1 VTTRL
6 RPLRDDEIAAYVPH
20 LTTTYATEL
29 TEHLFLDAEAA
40 AARAERS
47 ATDAFPDG
55 VAAPGHWLFAVED
68 GEGTRVGVLWLGEP
82 FDGEPD
88 ALWVYDIE
96 IDPDHRGRGLGRDTM
111 LLAEAEARRLG
122 RSRIKL
128 NVFARNAVA
137 RALYLSLGFEEMS
150 VQMSK
155 AVDGGG
161 LAEERVHDHAEE
173 HDDQHRQRHGR

>member
-1 VTTRL
+1 MSTRL
-6 RPLRDDEIAAYVPH
+6 RRLSDEEVAAYVPH
-20 LTTTYATEL
+20 LQGVYAAEL
-29 TEHLFLDAEAA
+29 AEHLFLDPEAA

-47 ATDAFPDG
+47 ARDAFPDA
-55 VAAPGHWLFAVED
+55 VPAPGHWLFAVED
-68 GEGTRVGVLWLGEP
+68 GEGTRVGILWLGEP
-82 FDGEPD
+82 YDGEPD

-122 RSRIKL
+122 RNRIKL

-155 AVDGGG
+155 AI
-161 LAEERVHDHAEE
+161 E
-173 HDDQHRQRHGR
+173 

>member
-1 VTTRL
+1 MTTRL
-6 RPLRDDEIAAYVPH
+6 RPLRTDEVAEYVPH
-20 LTTTYATEL
+20 LTTTYATQL
-29 TEHLFLDAEAA
+29 TEHLFIDAEAA
-40 AARAERS
+40 AARAQRS
-47 ATDAFPDG
+47 ADDAFPDG

-68 GEGTRVGVLWLGEP
+68 GEGTRVGILWLGEP
-82 FDGEPD
+82 VDGEPD

-122 RSRIKL
+122 RRRIKL

-137 RALYLSLGFEEMS
+137 RALYRSLGFEEMS

-155 AVDGGG
+155 AVGESSPHQRVDDRS
-161 LAEERVHDHAEE
+161 EE
-173 HDDQHRQRHGR
+173 DDNQHGERHGR

>member
-1 VTTRL
+1 MTTRL
-6 RPLRDDEIAAYVPH
+6 RPLCDDEVAAYLPH
-20 LTTTYATEL
+20 LKTTYATEL

-40 AARAERS
+40 AVRAERS
-47 ATDAFPDG
+47 AREAFPDG
-55 VAAPGHWLFAVED
+55 VPAPGHWLFAVED

-82 FDGEPD
+82 YDGEPD

-122 RSRIKL
+122 RNRIKL

-137 RALYLSLGFEEMS
+137 RALYLSLGFEENAI
-150 VQMSK
+150 QMSK
-155 AVDGGG
+155 AI
-161 LAEERVHDHAEE
+161 E
-173 HDDQHRQRHGR
+173 

>member
-1 VTTRL
+1 MTSL
-6 RPLRDDEIAAYVPH
+6 RPLTSQEIAEYAGH
-20 LTTTYATEL
+20 LRTKYAAEL
-29 TEHLFLDAEAA
+29 REHLFLDEAA
-40 AARAERS
+40 ANARADRT
-47 ATDAFPDG
+47 ANDTFPDG
-55 VAAPGHWLFAVED
+55 RAAPGHWLFVVED
-68 GEGTRVGVLWLGEP
+68 GEGTRVGVLWLGDP
-82 FDGEPD
+82 VDGDPD
-88 ALWVYDIE
+88 TLWVYDIE

-155 AVDGGG
+155 AVDEGG
-161 LAEERVHDHAEE
+161 A
-173 HDDQHRQRHGR
+173 HRTSA

>member
-1 VTTRL
+1 VSTRL
-6 RPLRDDEIAAYVPH
+6 RPLRDDEVAEYVPH
-20 LTTTYATEL
+20 LTEMYAAEL
-29 TEHLFLDAEAA
+29 AEHLYLDAAAA
-40 AARAERS
+40 AARAQRS
-47 ATDAFPDG
+47 ATEAFPDG
-55 VAAPGHWLFAVED
+55 VTAPGHWLFAVED

-111 LLAEAEARRLG
+111 LLAEAEARRRG
-122 RSRIKL
+122 RQRIKL
-128 NVFARNAVA
+128 NVFARNSVA

-155 AVDGGG
+155 AIDGD
-161 LAEERVHDHAEE
+161 EP
-173 HDDQHRQRHGR
+173 QRTSA

>member
-1 VTTRL
+1 MTTRL
-6 RPLRDDEIAAYVPH
+6 RPLCDDEVAEYLPH
-20 LTTTYATEL
+20 LRTTYATEL

-47 ATDAFPDG
+47 AAEAFPNG

-82 FDGEPD
+82 YDGEPD

-122 RSRIKL
+122 RNRIKL

-155 AVDGGG
+155 AVGEGSPH
-161 LAEERVHDHAEE
+161 ERI
-173 HDDQHRQRHGR
+173 DDRPQ

>member
-1 VTTRL
+1 MTSL
-6 RPLRDDEIAAYVPH
+6 RPLTSQEIAEYAGH
-20 LTTTYATEL
+20 LRTKYAAEL
-29 TEHLFLDAEAA
+29 REHLFLDEAA
-40 AARAERS
+40 ANARADRT
-47 ATDAFPDG
+47 ANDTFPDG
-55 VAAPGHWLFAVED
+55 GAAPGHWLFLVED
-68 GEGTRVGVLWLGEP
+68 GEGTRVGVLWLGDP
-82 FDGEPD
+82 VDGDPD
-88 ALWVYDIE
+88 TLWVYDIE

-155 AVDGGG
+155 AVDEG
-161 LAEERVHDHAEE
+161 EVHRTSA
-173 HDDQHRQRHGR
+173 

>member
-1 VTTRL
+1 MSTRL
-6 RPLRDDEIAAYVPH
+6 RPLSGDEVSTYIPH
-20 LTTTYATEL
+20 LQRMYAAEL
-29 TEHLFLDAEAA
+29 AEHLFLDTDAA

-47 ATDAFPDG
+47 AGDAFPDG
-55 VAAPGHWLFAVED
+55 VPAPGHWLYAVED
-68 GEGTRVGVLWLGEP
+68 GEGTRVGILWLGEP
-82 FDGEPD
+82 FDNEPD

-96 IDPDHRGRGLGRDTM
+96 IEAEHRGRGLGRDTM

-128 NVFARNAVA
+128 NVFARNTVA

-155 AVDGGG
+155 ALDGGG
-161 LAEERVHDHAEE
+161 SQHERV
-173 HDDQHRQRHGR
+173 DDRPE